1 MTKQE
6 ALFTYLLRLADDRLI
21 LGHRLS
27 EWCGHGPVLEEDI
40 ALANMALDNIGH
52 ATSLLTYAAEVE
64 DKGRNEDQL
73 AFFRDVREYTNIKL
87 VELPKGDF
95 GFTIARQFLFSTF
108 AMLHY
113 EALKDCADPQLKG
126 MTAKALK
133 EYRYHHRHSKQWII
147 RLGDGT
153 KESHERIQKSIND
166 LWMYTNELFF
176 MNEVDEVL
184 ISEKIAVNLEK
195 LRSDWQK
202 LVEETLKEAT
212 LEIPDYKQYMQ
223 QGGRNGIHTEHLGYL
238 LGEMQQLPRMYP
250 EAQW

>member
-64 DKGRNEDQL
+64 NKGRNEDQL
-73 AFFRDVREYTNIKL
+73 AFFRDDRAYTNIKM

-108 AMLHY
+108 AMLQY
-113 EALKDCADPQLKG
+113 EAMKDCADPQLKG

-153 KESHERIQKSIND
+153 KESHERIQKSIHD

-176 MNEVDEVL
+176 MDDVDDVL
-184 ISEKIAVNLEK
+184 ISEKIAVNLED
-195 LRSDWQK
+195 LRPTWQE
-202 LVEETLKEAT
+202 LVEQTLKEAT

-223 QGGRNGIHTEHLGYL
+223 EGGRKGFHTEHLGYL
-238 LGEMQQLPRMYP
+238 LGEMQHLPRKYP